1 MLFNNYVIF
10 NEFCYQ
16 LKLLYLFLIHPVYN
30 TNCHNLLIFVHDQ
43 NLTILTYDFVPLV
56 YMISARKQDATSDH
70 LPHDAPDAPYVDVFR
85 VSHTQDNFRGSV
97 IPGDHVRCHHE
108 RGASSTR
115 QAEI

>member
-1 MLFNNYVIF
+1 
-10 NEFCYQ
+10 
-16 LKLLYLFLIHPVYN
+16 
-30 TNCHNLLIFVHDQ
+30 VHDQ

-56 YMISARKQDATSDH
+56 YMISSREQDATSDH